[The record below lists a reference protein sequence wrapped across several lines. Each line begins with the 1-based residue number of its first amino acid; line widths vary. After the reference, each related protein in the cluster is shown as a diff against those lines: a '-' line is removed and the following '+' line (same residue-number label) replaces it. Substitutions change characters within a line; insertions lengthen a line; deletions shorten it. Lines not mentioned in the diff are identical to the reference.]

1 MIKQSIQH
9 SEQLSS
15 LSFCLPCPTSVQN
28 TFKTL
33 AGYAA
38 PVAGGKLFQC
48 FPKIATIA
56 ESAGMSNRSIK
67 YHLKQLVSVG
77 VVNIKHRYRVCKRT
91 NQARRISSLYS
102 INVVRLKQLLHR
114 LKVRVPVC
122 TNTLHNKNSS
132 YRTNKNKASSGFLK
146 SRFDVA
152 NAQHDE
158 VLKEAASNRVTN
170 DRGLELIRQLKRK
183 LLTK

>member
-1 MIKQSIQH
+1 MSKKAIQH
-9 SEQLSS
+9 SDQLSS
-15 LSFCLPCPTSVQN
+15 LAFCLPCTDSVQS

-33 AGYAA
+33 ASYAA

-56 ESAGMSNRSIK
+56 AAAGMSDRSIK
-67 YHLKQLVSVG
+67 YHLKQLVAVG

-102 INVVRLKQLLHR
+102 INVVRLKQLLHK

-122 TNTLHNKNSS
+122 TNTFPRKNSS
-132 YRTNKNKASSGFLK
+132 YRTNKNNISTSFLK
-146 SRFDVA
+146 GRFEQA
-152 NAQHDE
+152 NADHDQR
-158 VLKEAASNRVTN
+158 LAEAAIKKVSAEK
-170 DRGLELIRQLKRK
+170 GLSILRDIRSRLK
-183 LLTK
+183 L